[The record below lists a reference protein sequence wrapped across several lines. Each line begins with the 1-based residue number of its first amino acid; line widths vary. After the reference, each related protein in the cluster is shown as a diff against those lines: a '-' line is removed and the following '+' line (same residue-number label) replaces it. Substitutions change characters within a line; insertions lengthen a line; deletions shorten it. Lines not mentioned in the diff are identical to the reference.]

1 LVSLLIAACGG
12 GREAVPRISAVLDP
26 TDPRFGTVDVSGA
39 APNVSLSVR
48 VLRGDAADGPPLLG
62 SVLSENGRLRFT
74 PRFPPRGPAV
84 YEVRLERPGFHPV
97 VARIDLGAEPAPA
110 VITEIA
116 GVYPTGDRIPEN
128 VLKWYVEFSAPMSV
142 GEAYRRVRLLDDRG
156 SEVPKAFLVVEEEL
170 WSSDRRR
177 LTLLFD
183 PGRVKRGIR
192 SNLEMGAPLVAGRRY
207 ALVIDR
213 DWRDGRGAPL
223 VGGYRR
229 DFTAAPADRAAPD
242 PSRWRVTVPPEGTRA
257 ALAVD
262 FGEPLDHVLAGEL
275 IGVVDPSGH
284 PLRGGARLQAR
295 DTRWLF
301 EPAVEWASGSH
312 QLLIAPAIEDLAGN
326 NLRGAFDRDVASGDT
341 LRRSLAGPIRL
352 PFSPNQAGELGRLSR
367 LPNSPG
373 STP

>member
-1 LVSLLIAACGG
+1 VPLLIAACSG
-12 GREAVPRISAVLDP
+12 GREAAPRISAVLDP
-26 TDPRFGTVDVSGA
+26 TDPRFGAVDVSGA
-39 APNVSLSVR
+39 ATNASLSVR

-62 SVLSENGRLRFT
+62 FVLSENGRLRFT

-84 YEVRLERPGFHPV
+84 YEVRLVRPGFPLV
-97 VARIDLGAEPAPA
+97 VARFDLGAEPTPA
-110 VITEIA
+110 AITEIV
-116 GVYPTGDRIPEN
+116 GVYPAGDRIPEN

-156 SEVPKAFLVVEEEL
+156 NEVPKAFLIVDEEL
-170 WSSDRRR
+170 WSPDRRR
-177 LTLLFD
+177 ITLLFD

-213 DWRDGRGAPL
+213 DWRDGRGGPL

-262 FGEPLDHVLAGEL
+262 FGEPLDHALAGEL

-284 PLRGGARLQAR
+284 PLRGSARLQVG

-301 EPAVEWASGSH
+301 EPAAEWASGSH

-341 LRRSLAGPIRL
+341 LRKSLAGPIRL
-352 PFSPNQAGELGRLSR
+352 PFSPKQAGELGRLGS
-367 LPNSPG
+367 LSNSPV
-373 STP
+373 SPP